1 MIQLSGAGKRFGHK
15 LLFENADWLITAQD
29 RVGLVGANGT
39 GKSTIMKIL
48 AGLDTLD
55 YGELTKA
62 KGISAGYL
70 PQDGLTL
77 SGRTVFAECMSVFDD
92 LRAMEKELES
102 LTHSMAE
109 LDHTSAEYEAV
120 ADRYHVLEHEFRTR
134 EGYSIEAEV
143 GRVLMGLGFTK
154 EDWQRQTDEFS
165 GGWQMRL
172 ALAKLL
178 LQKPNLLLLDEPTN
192 HLDLEARNWLEEY
205 LQDYPNAFVLISHD
219 RYFLDVTVSKIA
231 EIWNKKLW
239 FYTGNYDKF
248 LAQKTQ
254 RNEQLEAAYRNQ
266 RERIEQLE
274 VFINRFRYQATKAKQ
289 VQSRIKELE
298 RMERI
303 EIPPEEKTIHFK
315 FPQPKA
321 SGRIVAEFGGVAK
334 TYPGRN
340 GSRPKEVFRD
350 VSFMIERGDR
360 IALVGVNGAGKSTL
374 IKLLA
379 GTEPLTAGE
388 FRLGHN
394 VQADYFA
401 QDQYKELDADA
412 RILDDLGTLSPRS
425 TETEL
430 RSLLGCFLFS
440 EDDVFKK
447 IGVLSGGERGRYAL
461 LRLLLHPANF
471 LLLDEPTNHLDM
483 RAKDVLLTALMEYTG
498 TVVFVSHD
506 RYFIDRLATRVFE
519 VGGGKVEIFPGNYED
534 YLWRKQGGQH
544 VAPTLEDVPGLE
556 LVGETTASSH
566 VSQKRRDPSASSGQ
580 AMGHPTSIAPT
591 GGAPLLAEV
600 ERSGNGSGAA
610 VAEVPKKRLNPIK
623 RKQMEDRVHELE
635 EEINRTESAIAHL
648 EIELQNFVSAD
659 QSQRQSEELDQQKAS
674 HARLLAE
681 WEELAEVL
689 QGSD

>member
-15 LLFENADWLITAQD
+15 LLFENVDWLITNRD
-29 RVGLVGANGT
+29 HIGLVGGNGT
-39 GKSTIMKIL
+39 GKSTLMKVL
-48 AGLDTLD
+48 AGMDTFD
-55 YGELTKA
+55 YGSLIIA
-62 KGISAGYL
+62 KGTSAGYL

-92 LRAMEKELES
+92 LRAMEQELES

-109 LDHTSAEYEAV
+109 LDHTGSQYAAV
-120 ADRYHVLEHEFRTR
+120 ADRYQRVEHEFRAR
-134 EGYSIEAEV
+134 DGYSIEAEV
-143 GRVLMGLGFTK
+143 GRVLMGLGFGK
-154 EDWQRQTDEFS
+154 EDWQRLTDEFS

-205 LQDYPNAFVLISHD
+205 LQDYPYAFLLISHD
-219 RYFLDVTVSKIA
+219 RYFLDVTVNKIA
-231 EIWNKKLW
+231 EIWNKRFW

-254 RNEQLEAAYRNQ
+254 RNEQLQAAYKNQ
-266 RERIEQLE
+266 RDRIDQLE

-298 RMERI
+298 KIERI
-303 EIPPEEKTIHFK
+303 EIPPEEKSIHFT

-321 SGRIVAEFGGVAK
+321 SGRIVAEFEGVAKRYPARRQPSDGQHRDQGGVAVERFQEK
-334 TYPGRN
+334 E
-340 GSRPKEVFRD
+340 KEVFRN

-379 GTEPLTAGE
+379 GTEPLSAGE

-394 VQADYFA
+394 VLSDYFA
-401 QDQYKELDADA
+401 QDQYKELDPDA
-412 RILDDLGTLSPRS
+412 RILDDLGALSPRS

-483 RAKDVLLTALMEYTG
+483 RAKDVLLDALTKYTG

-506 RYFIDRLATRVFE
+506 RYFIDKLATRVFE

-534 YLWRKQGGQH
+534 YLWRKQGGQQ
-544 VAPTLEDVPGLE
+544 VAPTLRDVPGLE
-556 LVGETTASSH
+556 MVGERRETVSAQKNQPASQSKNGDGTAH
-566 VSQKRRDPSASSGQ
+566 Q
-580 AMGHPTSIAPT
+580 
-591 GGAPLLAEV
+591 
-600 ERSGNGSGAA
+600 AA
-610 VAEVPKKRLNPIK
+610 VAEAAKKRLNPIK
-623 RKQMEDRVHELE
+623 RKQMEDRVAELE
-635 EEINRTESAIAHL
+635 QKISETEDAIARL
-648 EIELQNFVSAD
+648 ETALQNFVSAD
-659 QSQRQSEELDQQKAS
+659 ESQRQSQELERTKAS
-674 HARLLAE
+674 HAALIKE
-681 WEELAEVL
+681 WEDLSASLEAVE
-689 QGSD
+689 

>member
-15 LLFENADWLITAQD
+15 LLFENVDWLITNRD
-29 RVGLVGANGT
+29 HIGLVGGNGT
-39 GKSTIMKIL
+39 GKSTLMKVL
-48 AGLDTLD
+48 GGMDTFD
-55 YGELTKA
+55 YGSLTVA
-62 KGISAGYL
+62 KGVSAGYL

-92 LRAMEKELES
+92 LRAMEQELES

-120 ADRYHVLEHEFRTR
+120 ADRYQRVEHEFRAR
-134 EGYSIEAEV
+134 DGYSIEAEV
-143 GRVLMGLGFTK
+143 GRVLMGLGFNK
-154 EDWQRQTDEFS
+154 EDWQRLTDEFS

-205 LQDYPNAFVLISHD
+205 LQNYPYTFLLISHD
-219 RYFLDVTVSKIA
+219 RYFLDVTVDKIA
-231 EIWNKKLW
+231 EIWNKKFW

-254 RNEQLEAAYRNQ
+254 RNEQLQAAYRNQ

-298 RMERI
+298 RIERI
-303 EIPPEEKTIHFK
+303 EIPPEEKSIHFS

-321 SGRIVAEFGGVAK
+321 SGRIVAEFETVAK

-340 GSRPKEVFRD
+340 GAGPKEVFRD

-379 GTEPLTAGE
+379 DTETLSRGE

-401 QDQYKELDADA
+401 QDQYKELNPDA
-412 RILDDLGTLSPRS
+412 RILDDLGEVSPRS
-425 TETEL
+425 TETQL

-483 RAKDVLLTALMEYTG
+483 RAKDVLLNALMEYTG

-506 RYFIDRLATRVFE
+506 RYFIDKLATRVFE
-519 VGGGKVEIFPGNYED
+519 VGDGKVEIFPGNYED

-544 VAPTLEDVPGLE
+544 VAPTLKDVPGMD
-556 LVGETTASSH
+556 LVGQASS
-566 VSQKRRDPSASSGQ
+566 VAASIPKHGS
-580 AMGHPTSIAPT
+580 TSSPNN
-591 GGAPLLAEV
+591 
-600 ERSGNGSGAA
+600 GNASTATPAA
-610 VAEVPKKRLNPIK
+610 VEAPKKRMNPIK
-623 RKQMEDRVHELE
+623 RKQIEDRVAELE
-635 EEINRTESAIAHL
+635 VAISQTEDEIARL
-648 EIELQNFVSAD
+648 ETALQSFVSAEET
-659 QSQRQSEELDQQKAS
+659 QRQSQELAQRKAHHADLIREWEGLSQELDVS
-674 HARLLAE
+674 E
-681 WEELAEVL
+681 
-689 QGSD
+689 

>member
-15 LLFENADWLITAQD
+15 LLFENVDWLITNRD
-29 RVGLVGANGT
+29 HIGLVGGNGT
-39 GKSTIMKIL
+39 GKSTLLKVL
-48 AGLDTLD
+48 AGMDTFD
-55 YGELTKA
+55 YGSLTVA
-62 KGISAGYL
+62 KGTSAGYL

-77 SGRTVFAECMSVFDD
+77 SGRSVFAECMSVFDD

-102 LTHSMAE
+102 LMHSMAE
-109 LDHTSAEYEAV
+109 LAHTSAEFDAV
-120 ADRYHVLEHEFRTR
+120 ADRYQRVEHEFRAR
-134 EGYSIEAEV
+134 DGYSIESEV

-205 LQDYPNAFVLISHD
+205 LQNYPNAFLLISHD
-219 RYFLDVTVSKIA
+219 RYFLDVTVDKIA
-231 EIWNKKLW
+231 EIWNKRFW

-254 RNEQLEAAYRNQ
+254 RNEQLTAAYKNQ
-266 RERIEQLE
+266 RDRIEQLE
-274 VFINRFRYQATKAKQ
+274 MFINRFRYQATKAKQ

-298 RMERI
+298 KIERI
-303 EIPPEEKTIHFK
+303 EIPPEEKTIHFS

-321 SGRIVAEFGGVAK
+321 SGRIVVEFQGVAK

-340 GSRPKEVFRD
+340 GSGPKEVFRD
-350 VSFMIERGDR
+350 VSFMIEKGDR

-379 GTEPLTAGE
+379 GTEALSQGE
-388 FRLGHN
+388 SKLGYN
-394 VQADYFA
+394 VQSDYFA
-401 QDQYKELDADA
+401 QDQYKELDPDA
-412 RILDDLGTLSPRS
+412 RIIDDLSAMSPRS

-440 EDDVFKK
+440 EEDVFKK

-471 LLLDEPTNHLDM
+471 LMLDEPTNHLDM
-483 RAKDVLLTALMEYTG
+483 RAKDVLLESLMKYTG

-506 RYFIDRLATRVFE
+506 RYFIDKLATRVFE
-519 VGGGKVEIFPGNYED
+519 VGSGKVEIFPGNYED
-534 YLWRKQGGQH
+534 YLWRKEGGQH
-544 VAPTLEDVPGLE
+544 VAPTLDDVPGLE
-556 LVGETTASSH
+556 LVGEVAPPPSKREMGSQPKNGDGSH
-566 VSQKRRDPSASSGQ
+566 HQ
-580 AMGHPTSIAPT
+580 T
-591 GGAPLLAEV
+591 
-600 ERSGNGSGAA
+600 A
-610 VAEVPKKRLNPIK
+610 VAEVPKKRLNPLK
-623 RKQMEDRVHELE
+623 RKQMEDRVTELE
-635 EEINRTESAIAHL
+635 RQISRTEDEIARL
-648 EIELQNFVSAD
+648 ETALQSFVSAEE
-659 QSQRQSEELDQQKAS
+659 SQRQSQELDSRKAS
-674 HARLLAE
+674 HASLVAE
-681 WEELAEVL
+681 WEGLAQELENAE
-689 QGSD
+689 

>member
-15 LLFENADWLITAQD
+15 LLFENVDWLITNRD
-29 RVGLVGANGT
+29 HIGLVGGNGT
-39 GKSTIMKIL
+39 GKSTLMKVL
-48 AGLDTLD
+48 AGMDTFD
-55 YGELTKA
+55 YGSLIVA
-62 KGISAGYL
+62 KGTSAGYL

-92 LRAMEKELES
+92 LRAMEQELES
-102 LTHSMAE
+102 LMHSMAE
-109 LDHTSAEYEAV
+109 LDHTSAEYSAV
-120 ADRYHVLEHEFRTR
+120 ADRYQRVEHEFRTR
-134 EGYSIEAEV
+134 DGYSIEAEV
-143 GRVLMGLGFTK
+143 GRILMGLGFGK
-154 EDWQRQTDEFS
+154 EDWQRLTDEFS

-205 LQDYPNAFVLISHD
+205 LSEYPYAFVLISHD
-219 RYFLDVTVSKIA
+219 RYFLDVTVDKIA
-231 EIWNKKLW
+231 EIWNKRFW

-254 RNEQLEAAYRNQ
+254 RNEQLQAAYRNQ
-266 RERIEQLE
+266 RDRIEQLE

-298 RMERI
+298 KIERI
-303 EIPPEEKTIHFK
+303 EVPPEEKTIHFS

-321 SGRIVAEFGGVAK
+321 SGRIVAEFEGVAK
-334 TYPGRN
+334 SYQK
-340 GSRPKEVFRD
+340 SEASKEVFRD

-360 IALVGVNGAGKSTL
+360 IALVGINGAGKSTL

-379 GTEPLTAGE
+379 GTEPLSGGE

-394 VQADYFA
+394 VLSDYFA
-401 QDQYKELDADA
+401 QDQYKELDPDA
-412 RILDDLGTLSPRS
+412 RILDDLGELSPRS

-471 LLLDEPTNHLDM
+471 LLLDEPTNHLDL
-483 RAKDVLLTALMEYTG
+483 RAKDVLLNALTKYTG

-506 RYFIDRLATRVFE
+506 RYFIDKLATRVFE
-519 VGGGKVEIFPGNYED
+519 VGSGKVEIFPGNYED

-544 VAPTLEDVPGLE
+544 VAPTLDDVPG
-556 LVGETTASSH
+556 
-566 VSQKRRDPSASSGQ
+566 VSAPKFEP
-580 AMGHPTSIAPT
+580 PKPVVIAPT
-591 GGAPLLAEV
+591 
-600 ERSGNGSGAA
+600 NGDRGESTPESA
-610 VAEVPKKRLNPIK
+610 KKRLNPIK
-623 RKQMEDRVHELE
+623 RKQMEDRVAKLE
-635 EEINRTESAIAHL
+635 EEIERVEEVISQCEAA
-648 EIELQNFVSAD
+648 LQNFVNAEE
-659 QSQRQSEELDQQKAS
+659 SQRQSDELDKQKLS
-674 HARLLAE
+674 HAALVEE
-681 WEELAEVL
+681 WEEKSKELEL
-689 QGSD
+689 SE

>member
-15 LLFENADWLITAQD
+15 LLFENADWLITNHD

-48 AGLDTLD
+48 CGLDTLD
-55 YGELTKA
+55 YGALTIA
-62 KGISAGYL
+62 KGTSAGYL

-77 SGRTVFAECMSVFDD
+77 SGRTVFAEGMSVYDD
-92 LRAMEKELES
+92 LRAIEQELES
-102 LTHSMAE
+102 LTHAMAE
-109 LDHTSAEYEAV
+109 LDHTGGEYANV
-120 ADRYHVLEHEFRTR
+120 ADRYHRLEHEFRTR
-134 EGYSIEAEV
+134 DGYSIEAEV
-143 GRVLMGLGFTK
+143 GRVLMGLGFGK
-154 EDWQRQTDEFS
+154 EDWTRQTDEFS

-205 LQDYPNAFVLISHD
+205 LQDYPYAFVLISHD

-231 EIWNKKLW
+231 EIWNKRLW

-254 RNEQLEAAYRNQ
+254 RNEQLQAAYRNQ

-303 EIPPEEKTIHFK
+303 EIPPEEKTIHFS

-321 SGRIVAEFGGVAK
+321 SGRIVAEFESVGK
-334 TYPGRN
+334 IYPGKRSPGKN
-340 GSRPKEVFRD
+340 GGEKEVFRN

-379 GTEPLTAGE
+379 GSEPLTHGE

-401 QDQYKELDADA
+401 QDQYKELNPEA
-412 RILDDLGTLSPRS
+412 RILDDLGELSPRS
-425 TETEL
+425 TQTEL
-430 RSLLGCFLFS
+430 RGLLGCFLFS

-471 LLLDEPTNHLDM
+471 LLLDEPTNHLDL
-483 RAKDVLLTALMEYTG
+483 RAKDVLLSALMEYTG
-498 TVVFVSHD
+498 TVVFVSND
-506 RYFIDRLATRVFE
+506 RYFIDKLATRVFE
-519 VGGGKVEIFPGNYED
+519 IGEGKVEIFPGNYED
-534 YLWRKQGGQH
+534 YLWRKEGGQR
-544 VAPTLEDVPGLE
+544 VAPTLEDVPG
-556 LVGETTASSH
+556 
-566 VSQKRRDPSASSGQ
+566 
-580 AMGHPTSIAPT
+580 
-591 GGAPLLAEV
+591 PLLAKAA
-600 ERSGNGSGAA
+600 RSGAPQPAAKLPEVAPANGNRSGEDEPASEAA
-610 VAEVPKKRLNPIK
+610 KKRMNPIK
-623 RKQMEDRVHELE
+623 RKQMEDRIRELE
-635 EEINRTESAIAHL
+635 EEISRAEAAISHCEAA
-648 EIELQNFVSAD
+648 LQNYVNAEE
-659 QSQRQSEELDQQKAS
+659 SQRQVQELEERKAE
-674 HARLLAE
+674 HAALIQE
-681 WEELAEVL
+681 WETVSQEL
-689 QGSD
+689 SNSS

>member
-15 LLFENADWLITAQD
+15 LLFENVDWLITNRD
-29 RVGLVGANGT
+29 HIGLVGGNGT
-39 GKSTIMKIL
+39 GKSTLMKIL
-48 AGLDTLD
+48 GGMDTFD
-55 YGELTKA
+55 YGSLIVA
-62 KGISAGYL
+62 KGTSAGYL

-92 LRAMEKELES
+92 LRAMETELES
-102 LTHSMAE
+102 LMHSMAE
-109 LDHTSAEYEAV
+109 LDHTSAEYSAV
-120 ADRYHVLEHEFRTR
+120 ADRYQRVEHEFRTR
-134 EGYSIEAEV
+134 DGYSIEAEV
-143 GRVLMGLGFTK
+143 GRVLMGLGFGK
-154 EDWQRQTDEFS
+154 EDWQRLTDEFS

-205 LQDYPNAFVLISHD
+205 LTEYPYAFVLISHD
-219 RYFLDVTVSKIA
+219 RYFLDITVDKIA
-231 EIWNKKLW
+231 EIWNKRFW

-248 LAQKTQ
+248 LSQKTQ
-254 RNEQLEAAYRNQ
+254 RNEQLQAAYRNQ
-266 RERIEQLE
+266 RDRIEQLE

-298 RMERI
+298 KIERI
-303 EIPPEEKTIHFK
+303 EVPPEEKTIHFS

-321 SGRIVAEFGGVAK
+321 SGRIVAEFEGVAK
-334 TYPGRN
+334 SYEKN
-340 GSRPKEVFRD
+340 GVSKEVFRD

-379 GTEPLTAGE
+379 GTEPLSGGE

-394 VQADYFA
+394 VLSDYFA
-401 QDQYKELDADA
+401 QDQYKELDPDA
-412 RILDDLGTLSPRS
+412 RILDDLGAMSPRS

-471 LLLDEPTNHLDM
+471 LLLDEPTNHLDL
-483 RAKDVLLTALMEYTG
+483 RAKDVLLDALMKYTG

-506 RYFIDRLATRVFE
+506 RYFIDKLATRVFE

-544 VAPTLEDVPGLE
+544 VAPTLNDVPGVVLAKAE
-556 LVGETTASSH
+556 PAKSAPAPPTNGDHGGLTA
-566 VSQKRRDPSASSGQ
+566 
-580 AMGHPTSIAPT
+580 
-591 GGAPLLAEV
+591 AEP
-600 ERSGNGSGAA
+600 
-610 VAEVPKKRLNPIK
+610 PKKRLNPIK
-623 RKQMEDRVHELE
+623 RKQMEDQVAKLE
-635 EEINRTESAIAHL
+635 EEISRAEEAISRL
-648 EIELQNFVSAD
+648 ETAMQSFVNAEE
-659 QSQRQSEELDQQKAS
+659 SQRQSDELNQHKSS
-674 HARLLAE
+674 HAALVEE
-681 WEELAEVL
+681 WEEKSKELEL
-689 QGSD
+689 SE

>member
-15 LLFENADWLITAQD
+15 LLFENVDWLITNRD
-29 RVGLVGANGT
+29 HIGLVGGNGT
-39 GKSTIMKIL
+39 GKSTLMKIL
-48 AGLDTLD
+48 AGMDTFD
-55 YGELTKA
+55 YGSLSLA
-62 KGISAGYL
+62 KGVSAGYL

-92 LRAMEKELES
+92 LRAMEQELES
-102 LTHSMAE
+102 LMHSMAE
-109 LDHTSAEYEAV
+109 LDHTSPEYAAV
-120 ADRYHVLEHEFRTR
+120 ADRYSAVEHEFRTR
-134 EGYSIEAEV
+134 DGYSIEAEV
-143 GRVLMGLGFTK
+143 GRVLMGLGFGK
-154 EDWQRQTDEFS
+154 EDWHRLTDEFS

-178 LQKPNLLLLDEPTN
+178 LEKPNLLLLDEPTN

-205 LQDYPNAFVLISHD
+205 LQNYPYTFLLISHD
-219 RYFLDVTVSKIA
+219 RYFLDVTVDKIA
-231 EIWNKKLW
+231 EIWNKRFW

-254 RNEQLEAAYRNQ
+254 RNEQLAAAYKNQ

-303 EIPPEEKTIHFK
+303 EVPPEEKTIHFA

-321 SGRIVAEFGGVAK
+321 SGRIVAEFEGVAK
-334 TYPGRN
+334 RYPARQSGGRN
-340 GSRPKEVFRD
+340 GAGARENLERPSGKEVFRD
-350 VSFMIERGDR
+350 VSFLIERGDR

-379 GTEPLTAGE
+379 GTEPLTAGQ

-394 VQADYFA
+394 VVADYFA
-401 QDQYKELDADA
+401 QDQYKELDSDA
-412 RILDDLGTLSPRS
+412 RILDDLGALSPRS

-483 RAKDVLLTALMEYTG
+483 RAKDVLLDALLNYTG

-506 RYFIDRLATRVFE
+506 RYFIDNLATRIFE
-519 VGGGKVEIFPGNYED
+519 VGGGEVEIFPGNYED
-534 YLWRKQGGQH
+534 YLWRKQGGQQT
-544 VAPTLEDVPGLE
+544 APTLADVPDLK
-556 LVGETTASSH
+556 TKPA
-566 VSQKRRDPSASSGQ
+566 
-580 AMGHPTSIAPT
+580 
-591 GGAPLLAEV
+591 GAPIPAAFAQRGDFSE
-600 ERSGNGSGAA
+600 EQSTQSASGNGSRSAQP
-610 VAEVPKKRLNPIK
+610 ETPKKRLNPIK
-623 RKQMEDRVHELE
+623 RKQMEDRVRELE
-635 EEINRTESAIAHL
+635 EQISRTETAIVNL
-648 EIELQNFVSAD
+648 ETALQSYVNPEETE
-659 QSQRQSEELDQQKAS
+659 RQSEELDQHRGS
-674 HARLLAE
+674 HAALLKE
-681 WEELAEVL
+681 WEGLSAELEE
-689 QGSD
+689 SE